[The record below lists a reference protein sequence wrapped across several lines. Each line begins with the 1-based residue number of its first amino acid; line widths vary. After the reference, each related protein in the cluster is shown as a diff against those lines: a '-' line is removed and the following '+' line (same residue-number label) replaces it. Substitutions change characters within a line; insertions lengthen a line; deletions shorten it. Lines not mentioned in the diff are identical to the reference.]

1 VSGSNGG
8 CSNAR
13 AALSNAIRYWE
24 RRRIA
29 YNAVLLVIVVVMFT
43 VNLPGSRA
51 NGSVNTL
58 LMLFVLAV
66 LANAAYCAA
75 YIVDV
80 AAQLSVFRYTWLR
93 VRWVLAAI
101 GTAFAGVLTYFF
113 STSLFG
119 QSA

>member
-1 VSGSNGG
+1 MD
-8 CSNAR
+8 AR

-29 YNAVLLVIVVVMFT
+29 YNAVLLVVVVVMFT

-51 NGSVNTL
+51 NASVNTL

-66 LANAAYCAA
+66 LANVAYCAA

-80 AAQLSVFRYTWLR
+80 AAQLSAFRDIWLR

-101 GTAFAGVLTYFF
+101 GTAFAGVLAYFF
-113 STSLFG
+113 STGFFG